1 MLKIE
6 IDEETGKC
14 EVQVS
19 GSLIEFMTTI
29 TGVLHYVYYGLESVE
44 EKEVFHMVLKDI
56 VDKQIYI
63 KDEDELDEDEV
74 IERDRK
80 FNRIINEMEEE
91 K

>member
-19 GSLIEFMTTI
+19 GSLIDFMADI
-29 TGVLHYVYYGLESVE
+29 AVIFQNVYYGLESVE
-44 EKEVFHMVLKDI
+44 EKEAFRELLKDI
-56 VDKQIYI
+56 ANKQIYI
-63 KDEDELDEDEV
+63 KKDEDEV

>member
-19 GSLIEFMTTI
+19 GSLIDFMADI
-29 TGVLHYVYYGLESVE
+29 AVIFQNVYYGLESVE
-44 EKEVFHMVLKDI
+44 EKEAFRELLKDI
-56 VDKQIYI
+56 ANKQIYI
-63 KDEDELDEDEV
+63 KKDEDEDEV

-80 FNRIINEMEEE
+80 FNRIIDEMEEE